1 MIKGY
6 QTELMDMYEK
16 IRTDENRKLMKRREE
31 IKNKYPEI
39 LELDTT
45 IQKLCLNLSMAA
57 LRGITDQN
65 ELNNIKE
72 EITDL
77 RAKKYEM
84 LVSHGYNPDY
94 LNLHY
99 NCPKCKDTGFIGIEK
114 CSCFKSKLIKL
125 YYKDSDLEEAV
136 KTNNFKNFNINLY
149 PNHKL
154 NDERYTPRKN
164 IEDILEYITGEY
176 LPNFK
181 NSNTNLLFYGNS
193 GTGKTFLSWC
203 IAKELLDK
211 GYLVIYKTSDELIKD
226 LRSIALENN
235 STLLDL
241 LINCDLLIIDDLG
254 AEQVTDFATNELFNL
269 INKKL
274 LNNKKMLISTNLSLL
289 EISNIYTTRLYSRLL
304 GNFKLFKF
312 YGDDVRI
319 KLNISKKRP

>member
-211 GYLVIYKTSDELIKD
+211 GFLVVYKTSDDLLRALKDIKFNNDTD
-226 LRSIALENN
+226 LEK
-235 STLLDL
+235 L

-254 AEQVTDFATNELFNL
+254 SEQITDFSSTELFTL
-269 INKKL
+269 INKKIL
-274 LNNKKMLISTNLSLL
+274 KNKKMLISTNLSLPL
-289 EISNIYTTRLYSRLL
+289 ISKRYSERISSRII
-304 GNFKLFKF
+304 GEFKLFKF
-312 YGDDVRI
+312 FAEDIRI
-319 KLNISKKRP
+319 QLNLKRQK